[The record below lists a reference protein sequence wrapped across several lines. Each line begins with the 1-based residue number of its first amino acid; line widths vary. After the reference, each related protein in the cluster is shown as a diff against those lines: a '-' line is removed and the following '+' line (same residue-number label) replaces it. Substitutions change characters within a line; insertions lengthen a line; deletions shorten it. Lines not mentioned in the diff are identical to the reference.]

1 MTERW
6 HPDENLP
13 VIARFEV
20 RRRAYLAPDGSID
33 RQLPAFASDTRL
45 LVRLFRAMVLVRAFD
60 VKAVALQRTGRLGTY
75 AASLGQEAVSVGV
88 ASAMHDEDVL
98 LPSYRDNAALIWR
111 GVKLEE
117 ILLFW
122 GGDERGNHFSGPV
135 QDFPFCIPVGSQAPH
150 AAGVAYAFKLR
161 KEPRVAVCLFGD
173 GATSKGD
180 VYEAMNF
187 AGVHKLPVVFVA
199 TNNQWAISVPL
210 RLQTASETLAQKA
223 IAAGFIGEQVDGNDV
238 VAMHAAVKDAIEA
251 ARNGQGPRLI
261 EAVTYRLGDHTTA
274 DDAARYRSTDGG
286 PGALEGGADR
296 AVEIISGWPEGVEQ
310 EGRRAAF
317 RRVPAAHRRR
327 GRALFIG
334 ETAGPRD
341 HVRSPLCRTAEGL
354 CRAAPGT
361 RGERLMPEVTLVEAI
376 NLALARAMED
386 DPNVVVFGE
395 DVGVNGGVFRA
406 TVGLQQRFGP
416 ERVFDTPLAELLISG
431 LCVGMAAQGLRPVG
445 EIQFMGFIY
454 PCIDQLVNHASR
466 LRNRTQGRLSCPM
479 VLRTPHGGGIRAP
492 EHHSESAE
500 AMLAHIPGLRVV
512 IPSSPER
519 AYGLLLA
526 TIRDPDPV
534 VFLEPTRIYRA
545 SKGEVE
551 DNGEAL
557 PLDAAFILREGR
569 DVTLISWGAVVK
581 ETLAA
586 AETLDAE
593 GISAEVIDLA
603 TLKPYDEETL
613 LSSVAKTGRCVIVH
627 EAARTGGFGAEIAA
641 LIAERGLTSL
651 LAPVARITGY
661 DTVMPLPRLEQHY
674 MPSVSRIAAAGRKAC
689 QFS

>member
-1 MTERW
+1 
-6 HPDENLP
+6 
-13 VIARFEV
+13 
-20 RRRAYLAPDGSID
+20 
-33 RQLPAFASDTRL
+33 
-45 LVRLFRAMVLVRAFD
+45 
-60 VKAVALQRTGRLGTY
+60 
-75 AASLGQEAVSVGV
+75 
-88 ASAMHDEDVL
+88 
-98 LPSYRDNAALIWR
+98 
-111 GVKLEE
+111 
-117 ILLFW
+117 
-122 GGDERGNHFSGPV
+122 
-135 QDFPFCIPVGSQAPH
+135 
-150 AAGVAYAFKLR
+150 
-161 KEPRVAVCLFGD
+161 
-173 GATSKGD
+173 
-180 VYEAMNF
+180 
-187 AGVHKLPVVFVA
+187 
-199 TNNQWAISVPL
+199 
-210 RLQTASETLAQKA
+210 
-223 IAAGFIGEQVDGNDV
+223 
-238 VAMHAAVKDAIEA
+238 
-251 ARNGQGPRLI
+251 
-261 EAVTYRLGDHTTA
+261 
-274 DDAARYRSTDGG
+274 
-286 PGALEGGADR
+286 
-296 AVEIISGWPEGVEQ
+296 
-310 EGRRAAF
+310 
-317 RRVPAAHRRR
+317 
-327 GRALFIG
+327 
-334 ETAGPRD
+334 
-341 HVRSPLCRTAEGL
+341 
-354 CRAAPGT
+354 
-361 RGERLMPEVTLVEAI
+361 
-376 NLALARAMED
+376 
-386 DPNVVVFGE
+386 
-395 DVGVNGGVFRA
+395 
-406 TVGLQQRFGP
+406 
-416 ERVFDTPLAELLISG
+416 
-431 LCVGMAAQGLRPVG
+431 
-445 EIQFMGFIY
+445 
-454 PCIDQLVNHASR
+454 
-466 LRNRTQGRLSCPM
+466 M